1 MKDDIFIEK
10 IRQAEKLMMNV
21 ALKFT
26 AEKNAAHELCQETIV
41 KAYIKR
47 HTYVKDSNFKLWI
60 LTILRNNFIN
70 KSVCNTLHCDYINE
84 DKHNNSLSLKPDY
97 IDSFIDS
104 TDIKFAIKLLPMIY
118 YTPLNMY
125 ISGYKFY
132 EISEEL
138 QLPLHTVKNRINA
151 AREKLRT
158 IMRDHFK

>member
-1 MKDDIFIEK
+1 MKDDVFIEK
-10 IRQAEKLMMNV
+10 LRQAEKLMMNV

-26 AEKNAAHELCQETIV
+26 AEENAAHELCQETIV
-41 KAYIKR
+41 RAYIKR

-70 KSVCNTLHCDYINE
+70 KSVCNTQRYDYINE
-84 DKHNNSLSLKPDY
+84 EKHNNSLLLKHDY

-104 TDIKFAIKLLPMIY
+104 TNIKFAIKLLPMIY

-125 ISGYKFY
+125 ISGYKIH

-138 QLPLHTVKNRINA
+138 QLPLNTVRNRIHA

-158 IMRDHFK
+158 IMREHFK